1 MKKKLKKLSE
11 STVAKVILATIIPG
25 GFIAWG
31 AYELGKRVKL
41 KQSDISNKPND
52 DDDKPEDS

>member
-25 GFIAWG
+25 GWIAWG
-31 AYELGKRVKL
+31 AYELGKLGAK
-41 KQSDISNKPND
+41 KDI
-52 DDDKPEDS
+52 DKEVEGDAPKDR